1 MSMKTS
7 ISYGYGIDS
16 DGLDR
21 ISDDCLA
28 KFAKKYLSRKYWN
41 MDPSFLS
48 TKEII
53 ARISDFTDERTQTE
67 SKYSVIS
74 TVITAET
81 GIEFCYEETE
91 FGKAVIFYAGYPWNM
106 SAKERKLTTEWSMD
120 KLLSPYLNELG
131 ISEIKPD
138 YVSVERL
145 S

>member
-28 KFAKKYLSRKYWN
+28 NFAKKYLSRKYWN

-91 FGKAVIFYAGYPWNM
+91 FGKAVMFYAGYPWNM
-106 SAKERKLTTEWSMD
+106 KQELNSVMRKRNLGKQLCSMLD
-120 KLLSPYLNELG
+120 IHG
-131 ISEIKPD
+131 ICQQKNAS
-138 YVSVERL
+138 
-145 S
+145 